1 MDPTEESFVA
11 QVREASVAQ
20 VTHPACEPRCETA
33 REVRRSPSFMELT
46 EDLLFWD
53 QRAIKQCDVAWCLC
67 GYCVPMS
74 TYIVVCCL
82 EIADDRT
89 RPR

>member
-46 EDLLFWD
+46 EDLLFLD
-53 QRAIKQCDVAWCLC
+53 QRAIKQCECCMVFVWILRPDVDAHRCMLS
-67 GYCVPMS
+67 GDS
-74 TYIVVCCL
+74 
-82 EIADDRT
+82 
-89 RPR
+89 